1 MARNFQM
8 VILAACLFISVLDAK
23 ADSYD
28 NKWVMYNNMGGLAL
42 SKHDF
47 KKAETFFE
55 RALLESKKFG
65 NSSKQQATTINNLA
79 GVYMAQEKWK
89 DAESYL
95 VLALSMRE
103 DVLNSKDPR
112 LANTCYNLGVCS
124 FKMGKISD
132 ARRYFERAL
141 DVRYQ
146 VDANDPHISDE
157 LKWLSRTLEAQ
168 GLHDDAVKV
177 LTKAHGLVSKHS
189 GAKSKKA
196 KALGQELLSLKGKA
210 K

>member
-1 MARNFQM
+1 MFKFQ
-8 VILAACLFISVLDAK
+8 LALLFSLVLFLAPEVNAANYDAK
-23 ADSYD
+23 
-28 NKWVMYNNMGGLAL
+28 WIMYNNLGGQAL
-42 SKHDF
+42 SKREF

-55 RALLESKKFG
+55 KALLESRKFG
-65 NSSKQQATTINNLA
+65 NSSKQQAASINNLA
-79 GVYMAQEKWK
+79 GVYMQQEKWK

-103 DVLNSKDPR
+103 DVLNSKDPK

-124 FKMGKISD
+124 FKMGKYSD

-157 LKWLSRTLEAQ
+157 LKWLSRALEKQ
-168 GLHDDAVKV
+168 GLHDDAVKT
-177 LTKAHGLVSKHS
+177 LKKAHLLASKQS
-189 GAKSKKA
+189 PKKA
-196 KALGQELLSLKGKA
+196 KAIKEELATLTGSQK
-210 K
+210 